1 MVSGSVDGMG
11 IREAIQKQAAS
22 VGSEKCLGLCA
33 HRAIWVFTLKWKLLE
48 R

>member
-1 MVSGSVDGMG
+1 MVSRSVDGVG
-11 IREAIQKQAAS
+11 VREAIQKQTAS

-33 HRAIWVFTLKWKLLE
+33 HRAIWAFTPKWKLLE